1 MGKGW
6 GRTGK
11 DKGRK
16 GIIRIYYV
24 RKIILNESA
33 SDFDHLLQ

>member
-24 RKIILNESA
+24 RKIKVKKKSYDKIEI
-33 SDFDHLLQ
+33 